1 MDNRAILDELLNI
14 LSGHQVHIRTESM
27 GGCGTA
33 LCKLRDKYVFFND
46 TDAAVGDSAAI
57 CADAVNRLINVEDIY
72 LRPEIRDFLEK
83 NQPDE

>member
-1 MDNRAILDELLNI
+1 MDDRTILDELLSLLAAN
-14 LSGHQVHIRTESM
+14 QVQIRTEPM

-46 TDAAVGDSAAI
+46 TDASVGDSAAI

-72 LRPEIRDFLEK
+72 LRPEIREFLKK